1 MTKISQPGI
10 SRLENGR
17 YTPSSPLVV
26 VLAKALKI
34 STDELLGMD
43 ERRAAVMN
51 GYDIPLG
58 VYFDNGSEFLTHDI
72 AGRGHRKKA
81 NWNKGDDPPT
91 ILSLLGVTM
100 TNALV
105 KNAKAKNI
113 FYTFKEF
120 VSKAFSGYSGGTIAE
135 RPEDH
140 AKKVKAGNIPT
151 DKEIAELLGY

>member
-1 MTKISQPGI
+1 
-10 SRLENGR
+10 
-17 YTPSSPLVV
+17 
-26 VLAKALKI
+26 
-34 STDELLGMD
+34 
-43 ERRAAVMN
+43 MN